1 MLRSSK
7 LTLMR
12 IESIVDAWASGAPG
26 ESFFGRTLE
35 QFKAEVQP
43 IYALRAEAAELD
55 RRWTLLMAKR
65 KDADIVAVKLGQ
77 NVVRSVRADPKHGD
91 NSPLYA
97 AMGFVRQIDRS
108 SGLRR
113 GGVKAPPKE
122 GDTVS

>member
-12 IESIVDAWASGAPG
+12 IETIIDAWASGAPG
-26 ESFFGRTLE
+26 ETFFGRTLD

-43 IYALRAEAAELD
+43 IFDLRAEAAELD
-55 RRWTLLMAKR
+55 RRWTLTMAKR
-65 KDADIVAVKLGQ
+65 KDADIAAVKLGQ

-113 GGVKAPPKE
+113 GGASPL
-122 GDTVS
+122 SNA